1 MKKMSKLQ
9 TKLFLKE
16 QEKTLMLET
25 KLHRQKN
32 NKYIKYLKENK
43 VFIPT
48 IGFNRKQLLL
58 NTKLCFLRRRSETL
72 YY

>member
-25 KLHRQKN
+25 ERHRQK
-32 NKYIKYLKENK
+32 KQYI
-43 VFIPT
+43 F
-48 IGFNRKQLLL
+48 
-58 NTKLCFLRRRSETL
+58 
-72 YY
+72 